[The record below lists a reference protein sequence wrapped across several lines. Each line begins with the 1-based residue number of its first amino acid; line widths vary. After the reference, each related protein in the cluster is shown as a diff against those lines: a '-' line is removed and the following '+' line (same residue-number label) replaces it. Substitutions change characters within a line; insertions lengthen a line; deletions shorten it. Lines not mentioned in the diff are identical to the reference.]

1 LEVIVNKGAALPR
14 ERQLGTDQARTNL
27 SKLVAGM
34 RRKRKPSKSL
44 LDDAYG
50 IGARRQGGALLIPEV
65 DVLAAMQQIE
75 RLEEDAE
82 ELAIALLVH
91 ERAGQSSAEGVRL
104 QELAAELGFGG
115 DELKRPMS

>member
-1 LEVIVNKGAALPR
+1 VSKGAALPR

-75 RLEEDAE
+75 RLEEETE
-82 ELAIALLVH
+82 ELAIALLLR
-91 ERAGQSSAEGVRL
+91 ERAGQSSAEGVPL
-104 QELAAELGFGG
+104 QELVAELGFS
-115 DELKRPMS
+115 DEELKRP